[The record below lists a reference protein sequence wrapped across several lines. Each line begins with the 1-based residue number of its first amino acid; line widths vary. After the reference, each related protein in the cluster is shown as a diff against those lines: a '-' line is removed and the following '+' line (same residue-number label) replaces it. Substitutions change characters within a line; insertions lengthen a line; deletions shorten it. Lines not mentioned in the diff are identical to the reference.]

1 MSSQKQ
7 NKPTNDLLRYA
18 GLGAQLFASL
28 GISVFIVYK
37 VDQWMNTSIPL
48 AVWVIPL
55 LVLCGMIYRLVKDT
69 SKKKTNEK

>member
-1 MSSQKQ
+1 MSNQKQ

-28 GISVFIVYK
+28 GISVFIGYK

>member
-1 MSSQKQ
+1 MSSRKQ

-28 GISVFIVYK
+28 GISVFIGYK

-48 AVWVIPL
+48 AVWIIPL
-55 LVLCGMIYRLVKDT
+55 LVLCGMIYRLVKET

>member
-7 NKPTNDLLRYA
+7 NKSTNDLLRYA

-28 GISVFIVYK
+28 GISVFVGYK

-48 AVWVIPL
+48 AVWIIPL

>member
-1 MSSQKQ
+1 
-7 NKPTNDLLRYA
+7 
-18 GLGAQLFASL
+18 
-28 GISVFIVYK
+28 
-37 VDQWMNTSIPL
+37 L